1 MSGAEAAAAFG
12 LAAGIMQVI
21 GFSLQL
27 WDTTEYVRKAGS
39 TITTEDCTREA
50 DVLLKQC
57 QEVKLLQSADKSE
70 LDESVRPLKLFG
82 FCHWV

>member
-27 WDTTEYVRKAGS
+27 WDTTEYVRKTGS
-39 TITTEDCTREA
+39 TITTADCTREA

-57 QEVKLLQSADKSE
+57 EEVKLLQSADKSQ
-70 LDESVRPLKLFG
+70 LDESVCHLKVCG
-82 FCHWV
+82 FFHRI